1 MFFSQNFIP
10 SIAGLCWYVQNSTYY
25 TIVLSV
31 NLHVRWFQ
39 DNFWNITVDSSKSV
53 DKLLYSTTQLICLP
67 SPATCWVHRE
77 SNPRPTYWGHW
88 SQDHS
93 PQVGCSRHARPS
105 LLCPWLPVAGSRHTG
120 GPHMTLLGVPLTSSR
135 RGKTRM
141 FPWHKVIGLL
151 AMGTLL
157 DQALCPLEIS

>member
-1 MFFSQNFIP
+1 MYSIPCISQLSSQ
-10 SIAGLCWYVQNSTYY
+10 SICMSDVFRIISGTL
-25 TIVLSV
+25 L
-31 NLHVRWFQ
+31 L
-39 DNFWNITVDSSKSV
+39 TVWS
-53 DKLLYSTTQLICLP
+53 LLIIYMYSTVQLIRLP
-67 SPATCWVHRE
+67 SQATCWVHRE

-105 LLCPWLPVAGSRHTG
+105 LLCPWLPVAGSMHTG
-120 GPHMTLLGVPLTSSR
+120 IPHMTLPAVPLTSSR

-157 DQALCPLEIS
+157 DQALCPLEIP